1 MLLAIVLVVF
11 AVLVLLSMPIVF
23 ALGVAGIAGLLIGG
37 YPLQQLSSALV
48 SGSQSWVLLAIPAFV
63 FAGNLMERCGMSH
76 ALVELARALIGWVK
90 GGLGMSVIVVAY
102 FFSDIC
108 GSKMA
113 EVSALGSALM
123 PPLTKAGYDRRDS
136 ASLIAAGTAMG
147 MLVPPA
153 IFMIVIAQVT
163 NTSAVALFVAGFV
176 PAVVIMLCVALF
188 VAGFVPAVVIMLC
201 LMTVVYVR
209 ARQDDWPVDARPS
222 LKRLGH
228 AALHAAVPMV
238 VPFVILAG
246 FILGIITATE
256 AGAVVAGYAFL
267 AAKLYYRNVSWREMG
282 KIAYDS
288 AILTAAVVFLLAV
301 ASVYQYLMGVSGVP
315 QLLGQVLGPLKMHPW
330 LFLIGTAV
338 MSCLFGMLLEGLP
351 AAVVLI
357 PVVFPIA
364 EAMGIDPIHFNIV
377 QTAAVGIGLFLPPMG
392 VGLLMALRFANLSV
406 GEHFRTYVPYML
418 ALFAG
423 LLLIICIPE
432 ISLTL
437 PRLAGLIR

>member
-1 MLLAIVLVVF
+1 MLLATVAIVFVV
-11 AVLVLLSMPIVF
+11 LILLSMPIVF
-23 ALGVAGIAGLLIGG
+23 ALGVAGIAGLWLGG
-37 YPLQQLSSALV
+37 YPMQQLSSALV

-123 PPLTKAGYDRRDS
+123 PPLTKAGYSKADS
-136 ASLIAAGTAMG
+136 ASMIAAGTAMG

-163 NTSAVALFVAGFV
+163 NTSAVTLFLAGFV
-176 PAVVIMLCVALF
+176 PAFVIM
-188 VAGFVPAVVIMLC
+188 IC
-201 LMTVVYVR
+201 LMVLVYLR
-209 ARQDDWPVDARPS
+209 ARKYDWPVDAKPS
-222 LKRLGH
+222 LGRLGK
-228 AALHAAVPMV
+228 AAAQAAVPMV
-238 VPFVILAG
+238 VPVVILGG
-246 FILGIITATE
+246 FFFGIITATE
-256 AGAVVAGYAFL
+256 AGAVVAAYAFL
-267 AAKLYYRNVSWREMG
+267 AAKLYYRNVSWAQMG
-282 KIAYDS
+282 QIAYES

-301 ASVYQYLMGVSGVP
+301 ASIFQYLLGIQGVP
-315 QLLGQVLGPLKMHPW
+315 ALLGAVLEPLKAHPH
-330 LFLIGTAV
+330 LFLFATAFV
-338 MSCLFGMLLEGLP
+338 TMMFGMILEGLP

-364 EAMGIDPIHFNIV
+364 EKMGINPIHFNIV

-392 VGLLMALRFANLSV
+392 VGLLMALKFADISV
-406 GEHFRTYVPYML
+406 GQHFKTYVPYMIALMIGL
-418 ALFAG
+418 AV
-423 LLLIICIPE
+423 IIMVPE
-432 ISLTL
+432 VSLWL
-437 PRLAGLIR
+437 PRRAGLIR